1 MKNNMI
7 KIPQPKEIID
17 WSSLISICVD
27 YSEDTEIKDGEYYI
41 FETAMECIFGKE
53 IWKQL
58 EK

>member
-1 MKNNMI
+1 MI